1 MSDPTPGLWES
12 VAASLAAIVTGG
24 LALFRGRGLDNKIHK
39 LQTNQQATTTRV
51 AVLESSFHDLKERLG
66 RIETKIDRVLERGR

>member
-1 MSDPTPGLWES
+1 MSDPAPGLWES
-12 VAASLAAIVTGG
+12 LAAAVAGGMAGG
-24 LALFRGRGLDNKIHK
+24 LALFKGRGVGAKIHK
-39 LQTNQQATTTRV
+39 LQSNQQATTTRV